1 MKRIKSF
8 AAFVCG
14 IVLIV
19 FGAANSEFL
28 PRHANRCHSGR
39 DGIRHTGRRH
49 AAQGRAAHLL
59 RAEYVKGQ
67 NMKLYNK
74 KGLIFGLFWSVLGV
88 SALVLEFVRPSGST
102 AVVVRDILLFS
113 LLILFGV
120 RQVVRAFSQPAAR
133 EDAIEERDERNK
145 LIKLKTGST
154 MFKVAEAILF
164 VWIVASTAAFAL
176 TQDTLWTMAVI
187 VSGFTLGLLFI
198 IELFVSIHYERK
210 E

>member
-1 MKRIKSF
+1 
-8 AAFVCG
+8 
-14 IVLIV
+14 
-19 FGAANSEFL
+19 
-28 PRHANRCHSGR
+28 
-39 DGIRHTGRRH
+39 
-49 AAQGRAAHLL
+49 
-59 RAEYVKGQ
+59 
-67 NMKLYNK
+67 MKLYNK
-74 KGLIFGLFWSVLGV
+74 KGLVFGLFWTILGV
-88 SALVLEFVRPSGST
+88 SALVLELVRPSST
-102 AVVVRDILLFS
+102 AVFIRDIVLFS

-120 RQVVRAFSQPAAR
+120 RQVVRAFSRAATR
-133 EDAIEERDERNK
+133 EVMLEERDERNK

>member
-1 MKRIKSF
+1 MYF
-8 AAFVCG
+8 
-14 IVLIV
+14 
-19 FGAANSEFL
+19 
-28 PRHANRCHSGR
+28 P
-39 DGIRHTGRRH
+39 
-49 AAQGRAAHLL
+49 
-59 RAEYVKGQ
+59 
-67 NMKLYNK
+67 
-74 KGLIFGLFWSVLGV
+74 
-88 SALVLEFVRPSGST
+88 
-102 AVVVRDILLFS
+102 
-113 LLILFGV
+113 
-120 RQVVRAFSQPAAR
+120 QVVRAFSQPAAR

-164 VWIVASTAAFAL
+164 VWIIASTSAFAL

>member
-1 MKRIKSF
+1 
-8 AAFVCG
+8 
-14 IVLIV
+14 
-19 FGAANSEFL
+19 
-28 PRHANRCHSGR
+28 
-39 DGIRHTGRRH
+39 
-49 AAQGRAAHLL
+49 
-59 RAEYVKGQ
+59 
-67 NMKLYNK
+67 MKLYNK
-74 KGLIFGLFWSVLGV
+74 KGLVFGLFWTILGV
-88 SALVLEFVRPSGST
+88 SALVLELVRPSGNT
-102 AVVVRDILLFS
+102 AVFIRDIVLFS

-120 RQVVRAFSQPAAR
+120 RQVVRAFSRAATR
-133 EDAIEERDERNK
+133 EDMLEERDERNK